1 MLLPPALNTELLLLW
16 HSPLPMLRQRG
27 TVLLLE
33 GHHTVMLLPVL
44 NAEVVWHNTAAIPEQ
59 RGACPIANHQSAVA
73 IAQQPTAAATGQ
85 RTKPW

>member
-27 TVLLLE
+27 TLLLLH

-44 NAEVVWHNTAAIPEQ
+44 NAELLWQNTL
-59 RGACPIANHQSAVA
+59 V
-73 IAQQPTAAATGQ
+73 T
-85 RTKPW
+85 